1 MDCREVV
8 SSLMF
13 AAARF
18 SDLPELRDL
27 RHIFYEKYGNSLEH
41 FANMEVVFC
50 RSTSMT
56 INLQPHFL

>member
-41 FANMEVVFC
+41 FVNMEVVFC

-56 INLQPHFL
+56 L